1 MSHRKRERPVE
12 RLRSALTSV
21 ADLEETLAGMFA
33 PPANPEQTS
42 AVCDV
47 IDASN
52 VGAPKLGAPEFAAPH
67 LPPYSATH
75 VFSAVNDPS
84 PDMVERVGA
93 PTFSAPILSDPLNQ
107 SNKIA
112 PSNYNVD
119 NPTGNFGAPEVAAP
133 GLKKETD
140 RSPQTAELHDDVA
153 TLAELSGAPTLSA
166 PEFDQEPFAFRRA
179 RPLLREAVT
188 AQDGHTHGEQAL
200 FATLWRLA
208 KPVGKG
214 TIRALNIG
222 ERTLAGEVPMAYST
236 AQENTRSLVRKLAIA
251 VQCNAPNKPKTYFV
265 YSYEEILK
273 RRRAAGLTHVLRRTS
288 GVALV
293 NPQSPTGS
301 GAPNVGAPM
310 FTSGAPSFKSS
321 SAPNLTAHIRNSKEP
336 LGTTATTAP
345 PIIANAII
353 NAFGFVDD
361 QAILTI
367 VRECR
372 KRAPDVTDEEIAEL
386 SSWQCHRISRLRNV
400 DNPVGLLINQ
410 VPRCFEGEPFA
421 RYRREKLEAAKRF
434 EQQMESQT

>member
-33 PPANPEQTS
+33 PPVNPEENTAPAFIGGLNS
-42 AVCDV
+42 G
-47 IDASN
+47 ASK
-52 VGAPKLGAPEFAAPH
+52 VGAPELTAPSLHGQESTPLFSAAFDAAPDKLSAVGAPILGAPLLGGLPIRSHEPAPQNDNPDIMINEFGAPKVGAPI
-67 LPPYSATH
+67 LKVSA
-75 VFSAVNDPS
+75 DPS
-84 PDMVERVGA
+84 PE
-93 PTFSAPILSDPLNQ
+93 
-107 SNKIA
+107 
-112 PSNYNVD
+112 
-119 NPTGNFGAPEVAAP
+119 
-133 GLKKETD
+133 
-140 RSPQTAELHDDVA
+140 TAEVHDDA
-153 TLAELSGAPTLSA
+153 AMPADTPGAPTLSA
-166 PEFDQEPFAFRRA
+166 PEFDLEPFAFRRA

-208 KPVGKG
+208 KPIGKG
-214 TIRALNIG
+214 TNRALNIG

-236 AQENTRSLVRKLAIA
+236 AQENTRSLVRKLAID

-273 RRRAAGLTHVLRRTS
+273 RRRAAGLTHILRRTS

-293 NPQSPTGS
+293 NPLAPT
-301 GAPNVGAPM
+301 VGAPS
-310 FTSGAPSFKSS
+310 FGAPISTSGAPSFKSS
-321 SAPNLTAHIRNSKEP
+321 SAPNLTAHIRNSKED
-336 LGTTATTAP
+336 LGTTASTAP
-345 PIIANAII
+345 SVIVNAII

-372 KRAPDVTDEEIAEL
+372 KRAPDATDDEIAEI
-386 SSWQCHRISRLRNV
+386 SSWQCRRISRLRNV

-421 RYRREKLEAAKRF
+421 RYRREKVEAAKRF